1 MFPCG
6 LRGSERW
13 WRGAPVGAWLGLP
26 FFLRVGRVFL
36 SCPVFV
42 PLFVV
47 GVCLIVAGFHVG
59 VRGKAA
65 GRVVRCGAKPGG
77 CRLTGADGGP
87 VPHFASVAEGE
98 AFLAEQESAQRGGFT
113 GSSGDAGVGVR
124 DAFAPDCGFVV
135 DAAGRFYRDNG
146 EDVTSVCGVDIAQW
160 GSSRDD
166 FVDVIDGGGSHA
178 LNADTG
184 SVDTV
189 ARVNGGVVEGDF
201 SAEGMFGVRLDE
213 VTGDV
218 EIGGLNGLV
227 EADGTVR
234 QSRITLVSGDASVSR
249 VGDYSAIG
257 RVTGGNVWA
266 VSDGGLVHFVSHTGR
281 VDNVLSGGR
290 VGAVEGGGVVNLVN
304 GKGATVGLVDG
315 GDADGASGGV
325 VRRVSGGGSV
335 ETVTGRGVV
344 EIVGA
349 GGDVDVVDGN
359 GSVRLVTRGGHVEH
373 LLGASSLDVN
383 EGVVGFVGSPTAPT
397 DGNGGAVLAD
407 NRAGGRVEC
416 VRAGGVVDENLGE
429 VDTVLS
435 GGVVNGLRGGGE
447 VGSLLGR
454 VGYLGGPDARV
465 RSMGGSE
472 GAWAE
477 ISLVRCSASVNEG
490 DEMRV
495 IPAVGFVSSYSRINF
510 ETSNAEEALA
520 CIGRVDRG
528 ALEAGLVDIR
538 YRGRDGESLVPLL
551 MEREGVSVEE

>member
-1 MFPCG
+1 MAT
-6 LRGSERW
+6 RW
-13 WRGAPVGAWLGLP
+13 HVNGEKKPGKCVAP
-26 FFLRVGRVFL
+26 
-36 SCPVFV
+36 
-42 PLFVV
+42 
-47 GVCLIVAGFHVG
+47 
-59 VRGKAA
+59 A
-65 GRVVRCGAKPGG
+65 GRCPF
-77 CRLTGADGGP
+77 GADAPHYGTKHEAEAAAEALIEREMTGFAGG
-87 VPHFASVAEGE
+87 
-98 AFLAEQESAQRGGFT
+98 
-113 GSSGDAGVGVR
+113 SGDADGGVR

-166 FVDVIDGGGSHA
+166 FIDVIDGGGEYA
-178 LNADTG
+178 LNADAG
-184 SVDTV
+184 GVDTV

-213 VTGDV
+213 VTGDA

-249 VGDYSAIG
+249 VGDYSSIG

-290 VGAVEGGGVVNLVN
+290 VGAAQGGGVVNLVN

-359 GSVRLVTRGGHVEH
+359 GSVRLVTCGGHVEH

-435 GGVVNGLRGGGE
+435 GGAVNGLRGCGE

-465 RSMGGSE
+465 WVMGGSE
-472 GAWAE
+472 DAWAE

-520 CIGRVDRG
+520 CIGRVDRV
-528 ALEAGLVDIR
+528 ALEAGLIDIR

>member
-1 MFPCG
+1 MAT
-6 LRGSERW
+6 RW
-13 WRGAPVGAWLGLP
+13 HVNGEKKPGKCVAP
-26 FFLRVGRVFL
+26 
-36 SCPVFV
+36 
-42 PLFVV
+42 
-47 GVCLIVAGFHVG
+47 
-59 VRGKAA
+59 A
-65 GRVVRCGAKPGG
+65 GRCPFGAETPHYGTKREAEAAAEALIEREMTGFAGG
-77 CRLTGADGGP
+77 
-87 VPHFASVAEGE
+87 
-98 AFLAEQESAQRGGFT
+98 
-113 GSSGDAGVGVR
+113 SGDADDGVR

-146 EDVTSVCGVDIAQW
+146 EDVTSVCGADIAQW

-166 FVDVIDGGGSHA
+166 FVDIIDGGGEYA

-184 SVDTV
+184 SAFAV
-189 ARVNGGVVEGDF
+189 ARVNGGVVDGDF

-213 VTGDV
+213 VTGV
-218 EIGGLNGLV
+218 AEIGGLNGLV

-234 QSRITLVSGDASVSR
+234 QSRIVLMSGDASVSH
-249 VGDYSAIG
+249 VDADSAIG
-257 RVTGGNVWA
+257 RVDGGDVWSVDGGNV
-266 VSDGGLVHFVSHTGR
+266 GFVSHGGR
-281 VDNVLSGGR
+281 VQRVRAGGR
-290 VGAVEGGGVVNLVN
+290 VGAVEGGGVVNLV
-304 GKGATVGLVDG
+304 KG
-315 GDADGASGGV
+315 SSV
-325 VRRVSGGGSV
+325 VAV
-335 ETVTGRGVV
+335 
-344 EIVGA
+344 VGA
-349 GGDVDVVDGN
+349 GGTVADVDDIGI
-359 GSVRLVTRGGHVEH
+359 VRCVARGGRVDR
-373 LLGASSLDVN
+373 LLGASLLESN

-495 IPAVGFVSSYSRINF
+495 IPAVGFVGPYSRVSF
-510 ETSNAEEALA
+510 ETSSAEEALA

-538 YRGRDGESLVPLL
+538 YRGREGESLLPLL
-551 MEREGVSVEE
+551 RERDGVSVGE

>member
-1 MFPCG
+1 MAT
-6 LRGSERW
+6 RW
-13 WRGAPVGAWLGLP
+13 HVNGEGKPGKCVAP
-26 FFLRVGRVFL
+26 
-36 SCPVFV
+36 
-42 PLFVV
+42 
-47 GVCLIVAGFHVG
+47 
-59 VRGKAA
+59 A
-65 GRVVRCGAKPGG
+65 GRCPFGG
-77 CRLTGADGGP
+77 DAPHFGTKREAEAAAEALIARESSGFGGDGVADG
-87 VPHFASVAEGE
+87 
-98 AFLAEQESAQRGGFT
+98 
-113 GSSGDAGVGVR
+113 GVR
-124 DAFAPDCGFVV
+124 DAFAPDSGFVV

-146 EDVTSVCGVDIAQW
+146 EDVTCVSGADIAQW
-160 GSSRDD
+160 DGGDNSL
-166 FVDVIDGGGSHA
+166 VDIIDGGGEYA
-178 LNADTG
+178 LNADAG
-184 SVDTV
+184 GADTV
-189 ARVNGGVVEGDF
+189 TRVNGGIVEGDF
-201 SAEGMFGVRLDE
+201 SADAMFGVRLDE
-213 VTGDV
+213 VTGDA
-218 EIGGLNGLV
+218 EIGDLNGLTG
-227 EADGTVR
+227 ADGTVR
-234 QSRITLVSGDASVSR
+234 KSRITLVSGDASVSR
-249 VGDYSAIG
+249 VDADSAIG

-435 GGVVNGLRGGGE
+435 GGVVNGLRDGGE
-447 VGSLLGR
+447 VGSLLGC

-495 IPAVGFVSSYSRINF
+495 IPAVGFVGPYSRVSF
-510 ETSNAEEALA
+510 ETSSAEEALA

-528 ALEAGLVDIR
+528 ALSAGLVDIR
-538 YRGRDGESLVPLL
+538 YRGREGESLLPLL
-551 MEREGVSVEE
+551 REREGVSVEE

>member
-1 MFPCG
+1 MAVK
-6 LRGSERW
+6 W
-13 WRGAPVGAWLGLP
+13 
-26 FFLRVGRVFL
+26 
-36 SCPVFV
+36 
-42 PLFVV
+42 
-47 GVCLIVAGFHVG
+47 HVNG
-59 VRGKAA
+59 EG
-65 GRVVRCGAKPGG
+65 KPGKCSAG
-77 CRLTGADGGP
+77 AGQCPFGADA
-87 VPHFASVAEGE
+87 PHFGSKREAEAAAE
-98 AFLAEQESAQRGGFT
+98 ALIEREMTGFAGG
-113 GSSGDAGVGVR
+113 SGDADDGVR
-124 DAFAPDCGFVV
+124 DVFAPDCGFVV

-166 FVDVIDGGGSHA
+166 FVDVIDGGGEYA

-213 VTGDV
+213 VTGDA

-227 EADGTVR
+227 ETDGTVR

-249 VGDYSAIG
+249 VDADSAIG

-290 VGAVEGGGVVNLVN
+290 VGAVESGGVVNLVN

-359 GSVRLVTRGGHVEH
+359 GSVRLVTRGGRVDF
-373 LLGASSLDVN
+373 LLGDAMLDSN
-383 EGVVGFVGSPTAPT
+383 EGVVGFVGSPTAPA
-397 DGNGGAVLAD
+397 DGNGVAVLAD

-495 IPAVGFVSSYSRINF
+495 IPAVGFVGPYSRVSF

>member
-1 MFPCG
+1 MAVKWHVNGEKKPGKCV
-6 LRGSERW
+6 
-13 WRGAPVGAWLGLP
+13 AP
-26 FFLRVGRVFL
+26 
-36 SCPVFV
+36 
-42 PLFVV
+42 
-47 GVCLIVAGFHVG
+47 
-59 VRGKAA
+59 A
-65 GRVVRCGAKPGG
+65 GRCPF
-77 CRLTGADGGP
+77 GADAPHYGTKREAEAAAEALIEREMTGFAGG
-87 VPHFASVAEGE
+87 
-98 AFLAEQESAQRGGFT
+98 
-113 GSSGDAGVGVR
+113 SGDADDGVR

-146 EDVTSVCGVDIAQW
+146 EDVTSVCGADIAQW

-166 FVDVIDGGGSHA
+166 FVDVIDGGGEYA
-178 LNADTG
+178 LNADAG
-184 SVDTV
+184 SAGAV

-213 VTGDV
+213 VTGDA

-249 VGDYSAIG
+249 VDADSAIG
-257 RVTGGNVWA
+257 RVAGGEVGVVA
-266 VSDGGLVHFVSHTGR
+266 DGGLVSFVSHGGC

-290 VGAVEGGGVVNLVN
+290 VSAVESGGVVNLV
-304 GKGATVGLVDG
+304 KG
-315 GDADGASGGV
+315 SGV
-325 VRRVSGGGSV
+325 VAV
-335 ETVTGRGVV
+335 
-344 EIVGA
+344 VGA
-349 GGDVDVVDGN
+349 GGTVAEVDDIGIVHCVA
-359 GSVRLVTRGGHVEH
+359 RGGRVDC
-373 LLGASSLDVN
+373 LLGASLLESN
-383 EGVVGFVGSPTAPT
+383 EGVVGFVGSPTAPA

-429 VDTVLS
+429 VDTVLP
-435 GGVVNGLRGGGE
+435 GGAVLGLRDGGE

-495 IPAVGFVSSYSRINF
+495 IPAVGFVGPYSRVSF
-510 ETSNAEEALA
+510 ETSSAEEALA

-538 YRGRDGESLVPLL
+538 YRGSEGESLLPLL
-551 MEREGVSVEE
+551 REREGVSVEE

>member
-1 MFPCG
+1 MNGEKKPGKCV
-6 LRGSERW
+6 
-13 WRGAPVGAWLGLP
+13 AP
-26 FFLRVGRVFL
+26 
-36 SCPVFV
+36 
-42 PLFVV
+42 
-47 GVCLIVAGFHVG
+47 
-59 VRGKAA
+59 A
-65 GRVVRCGAKPGG
+65 GRCPFGAETQHFGTKREAEAAAEELIAREMTGFAGG
-77 CRLTGADGGP
+77 
-87 VPHFASVAEGE
+87 
-98 AFLAEQESAQRGGFT
+98 
-113 GSSGDAGVGVR
+113 SGDADDGVR
-124 DAFAPDCGFVV
+124 EAFAPDSGFVV

-146 EDVTSVCGVDIAQW
+146 EDVTSVCGADIAKW
-160 GSSRDD
+160 DGSNNSP
-166 FVDVIDGGGSHA
+166 VDVIDGGGSHA
-178 LNADTG
+178 LNADAG
-184 SVDTV
+184 GAGAV
-189 ARVNGGVVEGDF
+189 ARVNGGIVEGDF
-201 SAEGMFGVRLDE
+201 SADALFGVRLDE
-213 VTGDV
+213 VTGDA
-218 EIGGLNGLV
+218 EIGDLNGLV

-249 VGDYSAIG
+249 VDADSAIG

-383 EGVVGFVGSPTAPT
+383 EGVVWFVGSPTAPT

-495 IPAVGFVSSYSRINF
+495 IPAVGFVSLYSRINF

-551 MEREGVSVEE
+551 MERDGVSVEE

>member
-1 MFPCG
+1 MVS
-6 LRGSERW
+6 LKLW
-13 WRGAPVGAWLGLP
+13 AL
-26 FFLRVGRVFL
+26 
-36 SCPVFV
+36 
-42 PLFVV
+42 
-47 GVCLIVAGFHVG
+47 VA
-59 VRGKAA
+59 
-65 GRVVRCGAKPGG
+65 
-77 CRLTGADGGP
+77 
-87 VPHFASVAEGE
+87 
-98 AFLAEQESAQRGGFT
+98 
-113 GSSGDAGVGVR
+113 
-124 DAFAPDCGFVV
+124 
-135 DAAGRFYRDNG
+135 N
-146 EDVTSVCGVDIAQW
+146 
-160 GSSRDD
+160 
-166 FVDVIDGGGSHA
+166 
-178 LNADTG
+178 
-184 SVDTV
+184 
-189 ARVNGGVVEGDF
+189 
-201 SAEGMFGVRLDE
+201 
-213 VTGDV
+213 
-218 EIGGLNGLV
+218 
-227 EADGTVR
+227 
-234 QSRITLVSGDASVSR
+234 
-249 VGDYSAIG
+249 
-257 RVTGGNVWA
+257 
-266 VSDGGLVHFVSHTGR
+266 
-281 VDNVLSGGR
+281 
-290 VGAVEGGGVVNLVN
+290 
-304 GKGATVGLVDG
+304 
-315 GDADGASGGV
+315 
-325 VRRVSGGGSV
+325 
-335 ETVTGRGVV
+335 
-344 EIVGA
+344 
-349 GGDVDVVDGN
+349 VDVVDGN

>member
-1 MFPCG
+1 MAT
-6 LRGSERW
+6 RW
-13 WRGAPVGAWLGLP
+13 HVNGEKKPGKCVAP
-26 FFLRVGRVFL
+26 
-36 SCPVFV
+36 
-42 PLFVV
+42 
-47 GVCLIVAGFHVG
+47 
-59 VRGKAA
+59 A
-65 GRVVRCGAKPGG
+65 GRCPF
-77 CRLTGADGGP
+77 GADAPHYGTKHEAEAAAEALIEREMTGFAGG
-87 VPHFASVAEGE
+87 
-98 AFLAEQESAQRGGFT
+98 
-113 GSSGDAGVGVR
+113 SGDADGGVR

-178 LNADTG
+178 LNADAG
-184 SVDTV
+184 GVDTV

-213 VTGDV
+213 VTGDA

-227 EADGTVR
+227 ETDGTVR

-249 VGDYSAIG
+249 VDADSAIG

-290 VGAVEGGGVVNLVN
+290 VGAAQGGGVVNLVN

-383 EGVVGFVGSPTAPT
+383 EGVVGFVGSPTAPA

-495 IPAVGFVSSYSRINF
+495 IPAVGFVGPYSRVSF

>member
-1 MFPCG
+1 MAT
-6 LRGSERW
+6 RW
-13 WRGAPVGAWLGLP
+13 HVNGEKKPGKCVAP
-26 FFLRVGRVFL
+26 
-36 SCPVFV
+36 
-42 PLFVV
+42 
-47 GVCLIVAGFHVG
+47 
-59 VRGKAA
+59 A
-65 GRVVRCGAKPGG
+65 GRCPF
-77 CRLTGADGGP
+77 GADA
-87 VPHFASVAEGE
+87 PHFGSKREAQAAAEELIAREMTGF
-98 AFLAEQESAQRGGFT
+98 AGG
-113 GSSGDAGVGVR
+113 SGDADEGVR

-146 EDVTSVCGVDIAQW
+146 EDVTSVCGVDVAQW

-213 VTGDV
+213 V
-218 EIGGLNGLV
+218 
-227 EADGTVR
+227 
-234 QSRITLVSGDASVSR
+234 
-249 VGDYSAIG
+249 
-257 RVTGGNVWA
+257 
-266 VSDGGLVHFVSHTGR
+266 TGR

-383 EGVVGFVGSPTAPT
+383 EGVVGFVGSPIAPT

-477 ISLVRCSASVNEG
+477 ISLIRCSASVNEG

-495 IPAVGFVSSYSRINF
+495 IPAVGFVGPYSRVSF
-510 ETSNAEEALA
+510 ETSSAEEALA

-528 ALEAGLVDIR
+528 ALSAGLVDIR
-538 YRGRDGESLVPLL
+538 YRGREGESLLPLL
-551 MEREGVSVEE
+551 REREGVSVEE